1 MKVLCKDQDNMYYRS
16 INMLLAPR
24 PNGFWAEGKAEGI
37 STIRFLP
44 RIVLLKQ
51 PWLCSL
57 QNYIRN
63 HRIMSYRRKNISSSS
78 RGEP

>member
-1 MKVLCKDQDNMYYRS
+1 MKVYRKDQNTMDYKS

-37 STIRFLP
+37 STNRFLP
-44 RIVLLKQ
+44 KIVLLKQ
-51 PWLCSL
+51 LWLCSL

-63 HRIMSYRRKNISSSS
+63 HHIMPHRWENLSLSS